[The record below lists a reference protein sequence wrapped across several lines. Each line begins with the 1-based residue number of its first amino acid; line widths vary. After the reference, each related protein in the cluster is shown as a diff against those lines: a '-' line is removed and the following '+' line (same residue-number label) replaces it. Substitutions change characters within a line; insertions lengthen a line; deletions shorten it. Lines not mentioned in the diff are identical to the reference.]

1 MKLKPT
7 IFQISVIIL
16 LAAFARLI
24 PHPPNFTPIGAMA
37 LLGGMFLSGTV
48 LPIVIPLAAV
58 FLSDLWIGFHETMLF
73 VYIGVVLTTFIGKW
87 IASITW
93 KKTILAS
100 LLASIVFF
108 ILTNLGV
115 WLTTGMYAPN
125 LSGLFM
131 CYAAAIPFFHYSLL
145 GDLFFVSLLSGLIIF
160 IASFQRQPSKAV

>member
-87 IASITW
+87 IASFTW

-115 WLTTGMYAPN
+115 WLTTSMYAHN

-160 IASFQRQPSKAV
+160 IASLQRQPSKAV